1 MGPAALGVLKDV
13 DEIYAVKGKQIVH
26 VDLRRARPSQT
37 ELAALVLGP
46 TGSLRAP
53 TLRRGRTLIVGFDEA
68 TYRKL
73 LT

>member
-1 MGPAALGVLKDV
+1 MGPAALGVLQDV

-26 VDLRRARPSQT
+26 VDLRRARPSQP

>member
-1 MGPAALGVLKDV
+1 M
-13 DEIYAVKGKQIVH
+13 KGKQIVH
-26 VDLRRARPSQT
+26 VDLRRARPNQT